1 MPEEDGESSHPFNF
15 STKNKNEN
23 KKFEEKA
30 RKEIN
35 VANFDIYD

>member
-1 MPEEDGESSHPFNF
+1 MPEEDGESTFQP
-15 STKNKNEN
+15 KNKEN